1 MDDVLAKRVLNH
13 PEFINMAKKKSRLG
27 WTFSALMFLVYFTF
41 IALIGLNPNA
51 FATPISTGATTT
63 WGIYIGLFVIIF
75 AFVITGIYV
84 HKANGE
90 YERMTQSVVDDIK
103 KGGE

>member
-1 MDDVLAKRVLNH
+1 MNDSTVKQVLSH